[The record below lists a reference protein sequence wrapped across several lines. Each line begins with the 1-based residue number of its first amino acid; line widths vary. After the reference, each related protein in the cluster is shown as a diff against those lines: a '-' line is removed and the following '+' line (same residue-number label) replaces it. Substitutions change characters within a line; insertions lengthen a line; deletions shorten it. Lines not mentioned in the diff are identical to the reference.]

1 MGKQVWKKTLIFSRI
16 TLPLKHT
23 RNFIFLVFIKNP
35 FCEEDMLHLPLFL
48 DTGGFVLP
56 IPCPVAETVA
66 HNTHTEDSFHS
77 GKECLSLL
85 SPLLLFYGS
94 FLPVCLIYHCCNFQ
108 VLVCLL
114 SSGPVFPILLNCL
127 IWSPFAAGKQNWG
140 VNFMNLEDVTHA
152 QGKACF

>member
-1 MGKQVWKKTLIFSRI
+1 MGKQVQKKTLIFSRT

-56 IPCPVAETVA
+56 IPCPTAETVA

-77 GKECLSLL
+77 GKECLSY
-85 SPLLLFYGS
+85 P
-94 FLPVCLIYHCCNFQ
+94 
-108 VLVCLL
+108 L
-114 SSGPVFPILLNCL
+114 SSCFMALSYLSVLFTT
-127 IWSPFAAGKQNWG
+127 AAI
-140 VNFMNLEDVTHA
+140 FRYLF
-152 QGKACF
+152 ACFPPGLCFPFSSTA